1 MTRGRF
7 SRAIQVVART
17 NELGDIPG
25 LTAALC
31 QQVLR
36 EKTFPPL
43 IAEYPW
49 MQQQLT
55 WPTVSSGANAE
66 LIA

>member
-7 SRAIQVVART
+7 SRAIQVVARMD
-17 NELGDIPG
+17 ELGDIP
-25 LTAALC
+25 LRTATLC
-31 QQVLR
+31 QKVLR

-49 MQQQLT
+49 MAQQLS
-55 WPTVSSGANAE
+55 WPAPTLDGAE
-66 LIA
+66 MIA

>member
-7 SRAIQVVART
+7 SRAVQVVARMD
-17 NELGDIPG
+17 ELGDIPQR
-25 LTAALC
+25 TATLC
-31 QQVLR
+31 QLVLR

-49 MQQQLT
+49 MAQQLA
-55 WPTVSSGANAE
+55 WPSTTVEGAE
-66 LIA
+66 MIA